1 MFKEYKLPLSS
12 FIGGWF
18 INKKT
23 CDGIIKYFNK
33 NEEMRTPGKIG
44 NNHVMLVEKETKDST
59 DIFINNYNINEEIIE
74 YRRELQ
80 KVLDLYQKRYTPV
93 KDLASFNLES
103 FNIQKYPKNGG
114 YKTWH
119 NERRSLGTSK
129 RVLTFMTYLN
139 NVKDGGTEF
148 KYQKIITPALKG
160 LTLIWPV
167 DFTHIHRSQVCNE
180 EKIITTGWYHYL

>member
-1 MFKEYKLPLSS
+1 
-12 FIGGWF
+12 
-18 INKKT
+18 
-23 CDGIIKYFNK
+23 
-33 NEEMRTPGKIG
+33 MRAPGKIG
-44 NNHVMLVEKETKDST
+44 NNHVMLVKKETKDST
-59 DIFINNYNINEEIIE
+59 DISIDNYNIDEEIIE

-93 KDLASFNLES
+93 KDLASFNIES

-119 NERRSLGTSK
+119 NERKSLGTSK

-139 NVKDGGTEF
+139 DIVDGGTEF
-148 KYQKIITPALKG
+148 MYQKLTTPAKKG

-167 DFTHIHRSQVCNE
+167 DFTHIHRSQICDK
-180 EKIITTGWYHYL
+180 EKIITTGWFYYL